1 LSDLEPTISPE
12 ATPVQKIRTDGHEF
26 QTTLMPPGRV
36 AFPDTA
42 AAGHQAVTQE
52 QPLVVQ
58 SPERSRG
65 GGVSRFLT
73 FLLVLVL
80 LGGAFYAGARY
91 KEHIPFLASPPKAAE
106 TVAPVK
112 PKPEEPYVQFEKAR
126 REIDRDPRAWINN
139 EVPKELVNSKTQKAL
154 ESPNPEF
161 LYLYGRASLLSGN
174 SEEAGEAFRQAI
186 AKADLNPSETNA
198 TVKKEA
204 IFGLAVVSLKSAR
217 AKWEALSHY
226 GELTKPPANTSAP

>member
-1 LSDLEPTISPE
+1 
-12 ATPVQKIRTDGHEF
+12 
-26 QTTLMPPGRV
+26 V

-42 AAGHQAVTQE
+42 AGHQAASGE
-52 QPLVVQ
+52 QPLAVEG
-58 SPERSRG
+58 STRSSG
-65 GGVSRFLT
+65 GGVSRLLT

-91 KEHIPFLASPPKAAE
+91 KEQIPFLASPPKPVE
-106 TVAPVK
+106 TVAPAK
-112 PKPEEPYVQFEKAR
+112 AAPEEPYVKFEKAR
-126 REIDRDPRAWINN
+126 REVDRDPRAWISN

-174 SEEAGEAFRQAI
+174 SEEAAEAFRQTI

-198 TVKKEA
+198 TLKKEA
-204 IFGLAVVSLKSAR
+204 IFGLAVVSLKSQR

-226 GELTKPPANTSAP
+226 GELTKPPADSSTP